1 MEFKKLLKK
10 DMLIITIFVI
20 YLIFDIKTPE
30 SICKNL
36 DNMFGNIFVGM
47 IALYIFYISN
57 PIVGILALLVGYQFI
72 TRCNYNSNNN
82 VITQTNNS
90 FESPFKYS
98 PITLE
103 EEMVSKMAPL
113 VISNTS
119 NNKVMPILSNQNNA
133 KSLN

>member
-10 DMLIITIFVI
+10 DMIIMIIFVS

-47 IALYIFYISN
+47 VALYIFYISN

-72 TRCNYNSNNN
+72 TRCNYNSDNN

-90 FESPFKYS
+90 FVSPFKYS

-119 NNKVMPILSNQNNA
+119 SNKVMPILSNQNNA